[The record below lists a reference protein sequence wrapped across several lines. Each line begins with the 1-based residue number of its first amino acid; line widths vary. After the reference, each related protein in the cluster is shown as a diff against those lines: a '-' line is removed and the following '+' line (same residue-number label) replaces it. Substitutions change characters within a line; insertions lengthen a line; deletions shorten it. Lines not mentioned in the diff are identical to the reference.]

1 MILPDLSAPK
11 TFDDQDLGDLWREL
25 RRSAPVVWHGPVG
38 DRPGFWVVSR
48 HSDIVDVYRDSG
60 TYSSQFGN
68 VLTTL
73 LTGGDSAAGIM
84 LPVTDGSRHRQL
96 RNIILRA
103 LSPRTL
109 DRILASLRDRTE
121 RLLEAAIERGTCDFA
136 ADIASRIPMGT
147 IADLLG
153 VPPEDEAFLL
163 SQTRSALSSD
173 ERDSRPE
180 EAVEA
185 RHEILLYFGELL
197 DLRRKSPDH
206 GAISELAEAEID
218 GAKLTDDEIVLNC
231 YSLIVGG
238 DETSRLTM
246 IDAVNALAGHPE
258 QWHLLRTGA
267 VDLPTAG
274 EELLRWASP
283 TMHFGRTAQADSEIA
298 GVPIAEGDI
307 VTLWHSSA
315 NRDETVFPSP
325 DELMLARTPNRHL
338 AFGYGPH
345 FCLGATLAR
354 MEVTELLRALR
365 AKVAELDVAG
375 PPKRIHSNFLTGFSS
390 LPVRFGR
397 HRTDAADG
405 NGDARVS

>member
-1 MILPDLSAPK
+1 MMMPDLSDPR
-11 TFDDQDLGDLWREL
+11 TFDDQDLGEFWREL
-25 RRSAPVVWHGPVG
+25 RQTNPVVWHKPVG
-38 DRPGFWVVSR
+38 GRPGFWVVSR
-48 HSDIVDVYRDSG
+48 YSDVVDVYRSSG
-60 TYSSQFGN
+60 TYTSEGGN

-73 LTGGDSAAGIM
+73 LAGGDSAAGVM

-109 DRILASLRDRTE
+109 DRISASLRNRTE
-121 RLLEAAIERGTCDFA
+121 RLVQEAVEQGTCDFA
-136 ADIASRIPMGT
+136 EDIASRIPMGT
-147 IADLLG
+147 IAELLG
-153 VPPEDEAFLL
+153 VPAEDEAFLL

-173 ERDSRPE
+173 ERDSKPE
-180 EAVEA
+180 EAIEA

-206 GAISELAEAEID
+206 GVISELAEALVD
-218 GAKLTDDEIVLNC
+218 GEKLSDDEVVLNC

-246 IDAVNALAGHPE
+246 IDAVHALAGHPQ

-267 VDLPTAG
+267 VDLATAG
-274 EELLRWASP
+274 EEVLRWASP
-283 TMHFGRTAQADSEIA
+283 TMHFGRTCQADSQISGVRIA
-298 GVPIAEGDI
+298 KGDI

-325 DELMLARTPNRHL
+325 NELMLNRTPNRHL

-354 MEVTELLRALR
+354 MEVTELLRVLR
-365 AKVAELDVAG
+365 EKVADLEVAG
-375 PPKRIHSNFLTGFSS
+375 APRRIHSNFLTGFSS
-390 LPVRFGR
+390 LPVRFSR
-397 HRTDAADG
+397 RRTGATD
-405 NGDARVS
+405 

>member
-1 MILPDLSAPK
+1 MILPDLSDPT

-25 RRSAPVVWHGPVG
+25 RQTTPVAWHEPVG
-38 DRPGFWVVSR
+38 GRPGFWVVSR
-48 HSDIVDVYRDSG
+48 YSDVVDVYRDSG
-60 TYSSQFGN
+60 TYSSQGGN

-73 LTGGDSAAGIM
+73 LAGGDSAAGVM
-84 LPVTDGSRHRQL
+84 LPVTDGPRHRQL

-109 DRILASLRDRTE
+109 ERISASLRDRTE
-121 RLLEAAIERGTCDFA
+121 RLLEGAIERGTCDFA

-147 IADLLG
+147 IAELLG
-153 VPPEDEAFLL
+153 VPAEDGAFLL

-173 ERDSRPE
+173 ERDSKPK

-197 DLRRKSPDH
+197 ELRRKSPVP
-206 GAISELAEAEID
+206 GVISELAEAVID
-218 GAKLTDDEIVLNC
+218 GAKLSDDEIVLNC

-246 IDAVNALAGHPE
+246 IDAVNALAGHPD

-267 VDLPTAG
+267 ADLATAV
-274 EELLRWASP
+274 EEVLRWASP
-283 TMHFGRTAQADSEIA
+283 TMHFGRTCEADSQISGVRIA
-298 GVPIAEGDI
+298 KGDI

-315 NRDETVFPSP
+315 NRDEMIFPSP
-325 DELMLARTPNRHL
+325 DELALDRTPNRHL

-354 MEVTELLRALR
+354 MELTELLRALR
-365 AKVAELDVAG
+365 AKVAELEVTGA
-375 PPKRIHSNFLTGFSS
+375 PQRIHSNFLTGFSS
-390 LPVRFGR
+390 LPVTFSR
-397 HRTDAADG
+397 HRTDAM
-405 NGDARVS
+405 N